1 MKVNY
6 IRVSHETQN
15 KDVQEFNLSNE
26 YKVFKETCSGSIAF
40 SERPEGAKIMKLV
53 KEGKVEEILIH
64 DISRIGRNNLD
75 VLNMIQFFT
84 SNNVNLISR
93 REGLST
99 MLEGKPN
106 PIASL
111 IIGIMSTLAEYELN
125 RLRDRRNEG
134 IARAKER
141 GVYANHGGNRREET
155 REEFMAKSDTKK
167 IVKYL
172 REGNSLRRTSKL
184 AEASLGKVQKVV
196 RVLESI
202 ERMDEALATP
212 EPERRLTLKDLETIE
227 NELKI
232 TPEPTPKAKIVTKL
246 ISDRANAI
254 DMTRISMREWL
265 YLPKNLHLHES
276 DAAREKFL
284 EEEEARSK
292 IGRELEAQRKANL
305 K

>member
-167 IVKYL
+167 IIKYL
-172 REGNSLRRTSKL
+172 NEGNSLRRTSKL

-196 RVLESI
+196 KMLEGVS
-202 ERMDEALATP
+202 TPP
-212 EPERRLTLKDLETIE
+212 EPKT
-227 NELKI
+227 
-232 TPEPTPKAKIVTKL
+232 KIVNQL

-254 DMTRISMREWL
+254 DMTKISMREWL
-265 YLPKNLHLHES
+265 FLPKNLHLHES
-276 DAAREKFL
+276 DEAREKFL
-284 EEEEARSK
+284 KEEEANRK
-292 IGRELEAQRKANL
+292 IGQELEAQRKANL